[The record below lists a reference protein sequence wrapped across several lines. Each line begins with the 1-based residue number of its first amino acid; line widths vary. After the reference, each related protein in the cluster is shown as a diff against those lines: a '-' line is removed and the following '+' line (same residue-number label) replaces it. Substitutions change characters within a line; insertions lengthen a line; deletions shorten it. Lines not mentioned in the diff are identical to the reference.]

1 MKAKTDT
8 AGEFT
13 QGYEPIAKALQRLV
27 HACLT
32 SSAYKSDGG
41 ALDAARKAM
50 DKRWAVFAKR
60 FASHADF
67 AAARHHIAQVRARLG
82 DDFFYDRGNYREAIT
97 EYAAA
102 LALEADCLDALS
114 GIVATYLQGT
124 LDPAAAL
131 PYAIRRA
138 ELDPARQ
145 RDVEYIRQLPSK
157 R

>member
-102 LALEADCLDALS
+102 LALKPPGCLRVVSMRIRAA
-114 GIVATYLQGT
+114 GIICFT
-124 LDPAAAL
+124 
-131 PYAIRRA
+131 RRGRA
-138 ELDPARQ
+138 PGHVHR
-145 RDVEYIRQLPSK
+145 P
-157 R
+157 